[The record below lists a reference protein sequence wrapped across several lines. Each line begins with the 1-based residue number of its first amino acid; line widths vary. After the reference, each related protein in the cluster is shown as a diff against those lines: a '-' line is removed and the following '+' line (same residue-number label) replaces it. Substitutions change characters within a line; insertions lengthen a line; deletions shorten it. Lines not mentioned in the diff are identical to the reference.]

1 MFIGEYQHSIDD
13 KGRVIMPSKFR
24 EDLGDKFFI
33 TKGMD
38 NCLFVFPQEE
48 WDRID
53 EKITALQL
61 ADKRARGLS
70 RLFYSGAIDGSL
82 DKQGR
87 TLLPNNLREYAGIT
101 KDVVI
106 IGVSKRVEIWD
117 KEKWEEYNNNDTF
130 NYDTLTE
137 TMIGLDF

>member
-38 NCLFVFPQEE
+38 NCFFVFPQEE

-61 ADKRARGLS
+61 ADKRVRGLL
-70 RLFYSGAIDGSL
+70 RLFYLGVIDGSL

-87 TLLPNNLREYAGIT
+87 ILLPNNLREYAGIT
-101 KDVVI
+101 KNVVI
-106 IGVSKRVEIWD
+106 IGVSKKIEIWD